1 MPKIIGLTGGIGSG
15 KSTVASFFSEL
26 GVPVYIADNQA
37 KEIMDKPEVIQEIQ
51 SVFEDNILNEDR
63 KLNRKK
69 IASIVF
75 NNPKQLDKLNAIV
88 HPKVKEDFKQ
98 WLQINKD
105 HKFIIKEV
113 AIIFETQSEKEYD
126 KIILVTAPKKVRI
139 SRVMKRDGLSEE
151 KVLERIQNQLP
162 DIDKIPKSDF
172 VINNTNFNKTLKE
185 VKKIHKKLINS

>member
-51 SVFEDNILNEDR
+51 SVFEDNILNGDR